1 MSWPIWYSNVREA
14 QDFLDIQFDRIILN
28 VLNETETKRLVKYIQ
43 KKQKFSEMKWNYR
56 DRIQYSSW
64 KTATY
69 ALLLR

>member
-28 VLNETETKRLVKYIQ
+28 VLNETETNSLVKYIQ

-56 DRIQYSSW
+56 IQYSSW